1 VNAEAEVLV
10 CCSRT
15 DADQHV
21 LDRLR
26 VLCERNLDWAYLL
39 QQASFHGVMPLLCS
53 NLRKAG
59 MEGVPRH
66 VADSLGHHTR
76 ANVRHSLFL
85 TAELVRLT
93 KRFDAAGIPAIPFK
107 GPVLAASAYGDVT
120 LRHFSDL
127 DILVHK
133 SDIPAAGRLMLS
145 LGYRSQWPAPEADR
159 DHAAFRTPNHYIF
172 LRPDGLSRV
181 DLQWRV
187 AEPYFSFSLDRDQ
200 LWGGLMPIALPGRT
214 VYSFEP
220 TNMLLVLCIH
230 GSKHRWEKLK
240 WVCDVSEVLRRY
252 GSVIDW
258 QTFQRNASRFR
269 AERMAGLGLLLA
281 QDVLGADIPVPIS
294 RRLGTS
300 IQTLA
305 CSTRATLFGMPG
317 PAPAARKRITFY
329 LRATDHWQDRASFG
343 LRYVYEW
350 VLAIFTPSSIDAAM
364 LPLPKHLSF
373 LYYCFR
379 PVRLLVKYARLA
391 VHPSDH
397 RKAPSDA

>member
-1 VNAEAEVLV
+1 MNAEAEVLV

-21 LDRLR
+21 LDRLT
-26 VLCERNLDWAYLL
+26 VLRQRNLDWAYLL
-39 QQASFHGVMPLLCS
+39 QQASFHGVMPLLYS

-66 VADSLGHHTR
+66 AAESLGHHTR
-76 ANVRHSLFL
+76 ANGRHSFFL
-85 TAELVRLT
+85 SAELMRLA

-127 DILVHK
+127 DILVRK
-133 SDIPAAGRLMLS
+133 TDIPAARRLMLS
-145 LGYRSQWPAPEADR
+145 LGYRSKSPAPEDEP
-159 DHAAFRTPNHYIF
+159 DHAAFRAPNHYIF

-181 DLQWRV
+181 DLQWRI

-200 LWGGLMPIALPGRT
+200 LWGGLMPIALPGGT

-252 GSVIDW
+252 RSVIDW
-258 QTFQRNASRFR
+258 QAFQRSASRLR

-281 QDVLGADIPVPIS
+281 QDVLGADFPVPVS
-294 RRLGTS
+294 RHLETS
-300 IQTLA
+300 PDIQKLA
-305 CSTRATLFGMPG
+305 RSTRATLLGMSG
-317 PAPAARKRITFY
+317 PAPAAHKRITFY

-350 VLAIFTPSSIDAAM
+350 FLAIFTPSSIDTAV
-364 LPLPKHLSF
+364 LPLPKCLSF
-373 LYYCFR
+373 LYYFFR
-379 PVRLLVKYARLA
+379 PARLLVKHARLA
-391 VHPSDH
+391 VHPSGH
-397 RKAPSDA
+397 RSSK